1 MNDVIQSM
9 TEMYAV
15 AKMLIPL
22 AIGVG
27 LLAGYLLSM
36 PRKY

>member
-1 MNDVIQSM
+1 MQDLTLAM